1 LVDGCIDSGEIRRR
15 AGVRVMEYDIN
26 YERAREL
33 MIKLPTSD
41 IKLITDALEGR
52 NTDAFVR
59 GFLSG
64 GYEIHPTVVRST
76 PDTYKSQ
83 MSLKIAFLQ
92 DMLESD
98 NMGMIEIEEA
108 FEQAKEE
115 YRKTIEDDE

>member
-1 LVDGCIDSGEIRRR
+1 
-15 AGVRVMEYDIN
+15 MEYDIN
-26 YERAREL
+26 YHRAREL
-33 MIKLPTSD
+33 MIKLSTDD

-64 GYEIHPTVVRST
+64 GYEIHPTVVHST

>member
-1 LVDGCIDSGEIRRR
+1 VIT
-15 AGVRVMEYDIN
+15 MEHDTVYQ
-26 YERAREL
+26 RAREL
-33 MIKLPTSD
+33 MIKLPTDD

-52 NTDAFVR
+52 NTDEFVR

-64 GYEIHPTVVRST
+64 GYEIHPAVVHRT

-92 DMLESD
+92 DMLESE

-108 FEQAKEE
+108 FEKAKEV